1 MTEANRPPTSPER
14 MRHEYV
20 PGKEITL
27 AHLIAHPDDEMCEK
41 LGIRNRGA
49 LGILTFTPV
58 VSVIVASDIGR
69 KAADVEIGF
78 IDRFTGG
85 PVGLDTIA
93 AAIGEEPS
101 TVETVIEPF
110 LIKEGFLAR
119 TPRGRVA
126 THRAYEVLERDMPRQ
141 PSLL

>member
-78 IDRFTGG
+78 IDRFTGALVLVG
-85 PVGLDTIA
+85 SVDDVRSALEDINDVMERMGFAPAPV
-93 AAIGEEPS
+93 
-101 TVETVIEPF
+101 TVT
-110 LIKEGFLAR
+110 
-119 TPRGRVA
+119 
-126 THRAYEVLERDMPRQ
+126 
-141 PSLL
+141 